1 LSHEPPRTSARWL
14 GVYDD
19 PCDGNKSS
27 LGGHFRSRDEPDD
40 ILVERSDGKKLKFVV
55 DHKDEV
61 PKDNFP
67 TEAVYGNTT
76 APQLRQITSVASI
89 TKRTATRTT
98 SSSTRTWRSHFRSV
112 KATLRDLWS
121 LNVAFTALVGE
132 RDDQHGGGNCCPLS
146 K

>member
-1 LSHEPPRTSARWL
+1 LSHEPPRTSARGL
-14 GVYDD
+14 AGRVYDD

-67 TEAVYGNTT
+67 TEAVYGNTA
-76 APQLRQITSVASI
+76 APQLRLITCGGVDHEAQQLQEQ
-89 TKRTATRTT
+89 RHR
-98 SSSTRTWRSHFRSV
+98 
-112 KATLRDLWS
+112 LREPG
-121 LNVAFTALVGE
+121 VVTFG
-132 RDDQHGGGNCCPLS
+132 P
-146 K
+146 